1 MAYNFSSFKDK
12 LAKAEEWLLH
22 EYASL
27 HTGRASPA
35 ILDGI
40 TVESY
45 GTMQTLK
52 NVASIGIEDAKTLKI
67 APWDKSL
74 IPEIQ
79 KAIGAAN
86 IGLSTAPDDTGV
98 RVIFPMLT
106 TETRE
111 RLVKVVKERLE
122 DARITIRKER
132 EEEQSRMKEAAMS
145 EDEHFRAKE
154 ELQKYVDE
162 ANKKLEGLFEK
173 KQTEVMN

>member
-1 MAYNFSSFKDK
+1 MAYNFSLFKDK

-132 EEEQSRMKEAAMS
+132 EEEQSNMKEAAMS

>member
-12 LAKAEEWLLH
+12 LAKAEEWLSH

-132 EEEQSRMKEAAMS
+132 EEEQSNMKEAAMS
-145 EDEHFRAKE
+145 EDEYFRAKE

>member
-12 LAKAEEWLLH
+12 IAKAEEWLLH

-132 EEEQSRMKEAAMS
+132 EEEQSNMKDAAMS